1 MLYGISSVSS
11 NNGLS
16 AKKNCPEVSAN
27 MQIRFYVQDILLQDK
42 AMLKKLLGAP
52 GFTTKSKDAT
62 SNKKD
67 EPCWS
72 WESWEAQGLFP

>member
-1 MLYGISSVSS
+1 
-11 NNGLS
+11 
-16 AKKNCPEVSAN
+16 